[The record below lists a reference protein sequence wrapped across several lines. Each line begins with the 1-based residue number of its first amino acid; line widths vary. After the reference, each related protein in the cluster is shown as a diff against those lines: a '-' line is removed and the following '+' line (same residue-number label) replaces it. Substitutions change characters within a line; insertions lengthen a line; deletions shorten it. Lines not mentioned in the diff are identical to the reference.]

1 MIGYGKTD
9 KGILRTANEDNIFVS
24 NKSVG
29 RLNNLYIVADGMGG
43 HKAGNIA
50 SLYVIKYFLE
60 YVNSENSGDDILDIL
75 VSGVDYAN
83 NMVYEMSLSNYEYSG
98 MGTTFLAASIVGSK
112 VFIVHVGDCRLYIFR
127 QGSLAQITTDHTF
140 VMEMVREGEITI
152 EEARTHPKRNVIT
165 RALGVDSK
173 VYADGL
179 FSSIEDNDIILMCS
193 DGLTEMVSSEE
204 ILAVL
209 LKDKSLEGKIDEL
222 IDIANA
228 HGGKDNI
235 SVVLIGN

>member
-1 MIGYGKTD
+1 
-9 KGILRTANEDNIFVS
+9 
-24 NKSVG
+24 
-29 RLNNLYIVADGMGG
+29 
-43 HKAGNIA
+43 
-50 SLYVIKYFLE
+50 
-60 YVNSENSGDDILDIL
+60 
-75 VSGVDYAN
+75 
-83 NMVYEMSLSNYEYSG
+83 
-98 MGTTFLAASIVGSK
+98 
-112 VFIVHVGDCRLYIFR
+112 
-127 QGSLAQITTDHTF
+127 
-140 VMEMVREGEITI
+140 MEMVREGEITI

-165 RALGVDSK
+165 RALGVESK
-173 VYADGL
+173 IYADGL